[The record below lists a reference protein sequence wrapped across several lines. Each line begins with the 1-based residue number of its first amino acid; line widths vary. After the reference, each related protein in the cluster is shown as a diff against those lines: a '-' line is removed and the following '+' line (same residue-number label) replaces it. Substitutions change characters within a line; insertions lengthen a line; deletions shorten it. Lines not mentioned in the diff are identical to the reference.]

1 MRSRGMVLRRQEARR
16 QSGARQCYATERQR
30 IAKIRFAKAQN
41 HKRIIEV
48 KKMERY
54 MILIRTDGTGRL
66 IRCDDGDTCKLETL
80 QQLVGGLIETAD
92 SCLEPGWAREPVDSI
107 RLIVNEEGLL
117 QELPVNWKAMELYQY
132 GYMSGIVGTA
142 VLAAARGDEL
152 IGFAKPVCETICEEF
167 GIDMEDGIWND

>member
-1 MRSRGMVLRRQEARR
+1 
-16 QSGARQCYATERQR
+16 
-30 IAKIRFAKAQN
+30 
-41 HKRIIEV
+41 
-48 KKMERY
+48 MERY
-54 MILIRTDGTGRL
+54 MILIRADGTGRL

-92 SCLEPGWAREPVDSI
+92 CCLEPGWAREPVDSI
-107 RLIVNEEGLL
+107 KLIVNVEGLL
-117 QELPVNWKAMELYQY
+117 RELPV
-132 GYMSGIVGTA
+132 SGIVGTA

>member
-107 RLIVNEEGLL
+107 KLIVNEEGLL
-117 QELPVNWKAMELYQY
+117 QELPVNWKAMNLYQY

-152 IGFAKPVCETICEEF
+152 IGFAKPVCETICNEWGIRLGGEEA
-167 GIDMEDGIWND
+167 

>member
-16 QSGARQCYATERQR
+16 QSRARQCYATERQR

-54 MILIRTDGTGRL
+54 MIQIRTDGTGRL

-107 RLIVNEEGLL
+107 KLIVNEEGLL
-117 QELPVNWKAMELYQY
+117 QELPVNWKAMNLYQY

-152 IGFAKPVCETICEEF
+152 IGFAKPVCETICAEWGIRLGDEE
-167 GIDMEDGIWND
+167 E

>member
-16 QSGARQCYATERQR
+16 QSRARQCYATERQR

-54 MILIRTDGTGRL
+54 MIQIRTDGTGRL

-107 RLIVNEEGLL
+107 KLIVNEEGLL
-117 QELPVNWKAMELYQY
+117 QELPVNWKAMNLYQY

-152 IGFAKPVCETICEEF
+152 IGFAKPVCETICAEWDIRLGGEEA
-167 GIDMEDGIWND
+167 

>member
-1 MRSRGMVLRRQEARR
+1 
-16 QSGARQCYATERQR
+16 
-30 IAKIRFAKAQN
+30 
-41 HKRIIEV
+41 
-48 KKMERY
+48 MERY
-54 MILIRTDGTGRL
+54 MILIRADGTGRL

-92 SCLEPGWAREPVDSI
+92 CYLEPGWAREPVDSI

-117 QELPVNWKAMELYQY
+117 QELPVNWKAMKLYKY

-152 IGFAKPVCETICEEF
+152 IGFAKPVCEPICAEW
-167 GIDMEDGIWND
+167 GIRLGGEDA

>member
-1 MRSRGMVLRRQEARR
+1 MAEKSVDVSCEGKE
-16 QSGARQCYATERQR
+16 
-30 IAKIRFAKAQN
+30 QN

-54 MILIRTDGTGRL
+54 MIQIRTDAPGRL

-107 RLIVNEEGLL
+107 KLIVNEEGLL
-117 QELPVNWKAMELYQY
+117 QELPVNWKAMNLYQY

-152 IGFAKPVCETICEEF
+152 IGFAKPVCETICNEWGIRLGGEE
-167 GIDMEDGIWND
+167 E

>member
-16 QSGARQCYATERQR
+16 QSRARQCYATERQR

-54 MILIRTDGTGRL
+54 MIQIRTDGTGRL

-107 RLIVNEEGLL
+107 KLIVNEEGLL
-117 QELPVNWKAMELYQY
+117 QELPVNWKAMNLYQY

-152 IGFAKPVCETICEEF
+152 IGFAKPVCETICAEWGFRLGGEE
-167 GIDMEDGIWND
+167 E

>member
-1 MRSRGMVLRRQEARR
+1 MLRDGTAEN
-16 QSGARQCYATERQR
+16 SED
-30 IAKIRFAKAQN
+30 KICKGKEQN
-41 HKRIIEV
+41 HKRIIKV

-92 SCLEPGWAREPVDSI
+92 SCLEPGWAREKVDSI
-107 RLIVNEEGLL
+107 KLIVNEEGLL
-117 QELPVNWKAMELYQY
+117 QDLPVNWKAMDLYQY

>member
-107 RLIVNEEGLL
+107 KLIVNEEGLL
-117 QELPVNWKAMELYQY
+117 QELPINWKAMNLYQY

-152 IGFAKPVCETICEEF
+152 IGFAKPVCETICNEWGIRLGGEEA
-167 GIDMEDGIWND
+167 

>member
-1 MRSRGMVLRRQEARR
+1 
-16 QSGARQCYATERQR
+16 
-30 IAKIRFAKAQN
+30 
-41 HKRIIEV
+41 
-48 KKMERY
+48 MERY

-117 QELPVNWKAMELYQY
+117 QELPVNWKADRLCKA
-132 GYMSGIVGTA
+132 GVRDHLRRVGHPTG
-142 VLAAARGDEL
+142 R
-152 IGFAKPVCETICEEF
+152 
-167 GIDMEDGIWND
+167 

>member
-107 RLIVNEEGLL
+107 KLIVNEEGLL
-117 QELPVNWKAMELYQY
+117 QELPVNWKAMNLYQY

-152 IGFAKPVCETICEEF
+152 IGFAKPVCETICNEWGIRLGGEE
-167 GIDMEDGIWND
+167 E

>member
-1 MRSRGMVLRRQEARR
+1 M
-16 QSGARQCYATERQR
+16 T
-30 IAKIRFAKAQN
+30 
-41 HKRIIEV
+41 
-48 KKMERY
+48 RY

-107 RLIVNEEGLL
+107 
-117 QELPVNWKAMELYQY
+117 K
-132 GYMSGIVGTA
+132 
-142 VLAAARGDEL
+142 L

>member
-1 MRSRGMVLRRQEARR
+1 
-16 QSGARQCYATERQR
+16 
-30 IAKIRFAKAQN
+30 
-41 HKRIIEV
+41 
-48 KKMERY
+48 MERY
-54 MILIRTDGTGRL
+54 MILIQ
-66 IRCDDGDTCKLETL
+66 CDDGDTCKLETL

-92 SCLEPGWAREPVDSI
+92 CCLEPDWAREPVDSI

-152 IGFAKPVCETICEEF
+152 IGFAKPVCETICAEW
-167 GIDMEDGIWND
+167 GIRLGGEDA

>member
-92 SCLEPGWAREPVDSI
+92 SCLAPDWAREPVDSI
-107 RLIVNEEGLL
+107 KLIVNEEGLL
-117 QELPVNWKAMELYQY
+117 QELPVNWKAMNLYQY

-152 IGFAKPVCETICEEF
+152 IGFAKQVCETICEEW
-167 GIDMEDGIWND
+167 GIRLGGEEA

>member
-16 QSGARQCYATERQR
+16 QNGARQCYATERQR

-92 SCLEPGWAREPVDSI
+92 ICLEPGWAREPVDSI
-107 RLIVNEEGLL
+107 KLIVNEEGLL
-117 QELPVNWKAMELYQY
+117 QELPVNWKAMNLYQY

-152 IGFAKPVCETICEEF
+152 IGFAKPVCETICNEWGIRLGGEE
-167 GIDMEDGIWND
+167 E

>member
-1 MRSRGMVLRRQEARR
+1 MLRDGTAEN
-16 QSGARQCYATERQR
+16 SED
-30 IAKIRFAKAQN
+30 KICKGKEQN

-92 SCLEPGWAREPVDSI
+92 SCLEPDWAREPVDSI
-107 RLIVNEEGLL
+107 KLIVNEEGLL
-117 QELPVNWKAMELYQY
+117 QELPINWKAMNLYQY
-132 GYMSGIVGTA
+132 GYMSGIVA

-152 IGFAKPVCETICEEF
+152 IGFAKPVCETICAEWGIRLGGEEA
-167 GIDMEDGIWND
+167 

>member
-16 QSGARQCYATERQR
+16 QSRARQCYATERQR

-54 MILIRTDGTGRL
+54 MIQIRTDGTGRL

-107 RLIVNEEGLL
+107 KLIVNEEGLL
-117 QELPVNWKAMELYQY
+117 QELPVNWKAMNLYQY

-152 IGFAKPVCETICEEF
+152 IGFAKPVCETICAE
-167 GIDMEDGIWND
+167 WL